1 MVVKICVK
9 SHGLPAGM
17 MLSLHRRRGRSLGH
31 HPAQRQDRADL
42 QRRLARPSLQH
53 AARREVARPLGPHR
67 LSSLDPAHARQ
78 EVQRSA
84 VRSKLHALG
93 GSNGQVSML
102 LCGRPSIGVEIR
114 SLVWRYRSISTAHPV
129 VKGDHVVQPTGVSVP
144 QTVGHEITAGV
155 LDVFVMEARAGAL
168 DGSVMETDAEDVQRK
183 VMAMPTASVPSDG
196 GSQNAGKKRKADRI
210 FFSE

>member
-1 MVVKICVK
+1 MQLAEKLLDLL
-9 SHGLPAGM
+9 GLTDLAAWI
-17 MLSLHRRRGRSLGH
+17 LHTRDRKFNDRRY
-31 HPAQRQDRADL
+31 A
-42 QRRLARPSLQH
+42 
-53 AARREVARPLGPHR
+53 
-67 LSSLDPAHARQ
+67 LDG
-78 EVQRSA
+78 
-84 VRSKLHALG
+84 SKLHALG

-114 SLVWRYRSISTAHPV
+114 SLVWRYRSILTAHPV

-210 FFSE
+210 FFPSRCPFDVW